1 MFPASPPS
9 FNSGPTTHLYDLV
22 ATSEGIHVS
31 PNCVDGHVLIME
43 LLQHLGLVDQMRVS
57 GMGTKSADREAKG
70 DWNGSAL
77 PILVRPSASVSPSP
91 SPAPIQ
97 TPKVPQMPAAGTA
110 PIASSPS
117 SVGTPATCSPS
128 AAVPVA
134 SITHTAS
141 PPSRGKLLSELMALN
156 LANLARGPK
165 KATPATRDRKYILGL
180 LLNALGDKPV
190 TDITA
195 EDANSVADVLA
206 SWPRYLAHY
215 PEMNDLSPVQVA
227 AIAKKKKLPVIQR
240 STQGKHIMALN
251 AFFNWCVKAGAITEN
266 PFHYVQGSRYKETVP
281 KKRDIFSAQDLQSLF
296 APKHLRNYTE
306 PHKLW
311 VPLIALFTGMR
322 VNEIAQLYAD
332 DIQSDT
338 EVDEDGAEH
347 TILYFDITPFRD
359 GQSIKTGYSKRRVP
373 VPRQLLDLGFE
384 HYVADIR
391 ASGSQ
396 HLFPGLA
403 WGEGGPGR
411 TLSRWFNTHHLRQT
425 CGIKSA
431 KKSLHCFR
439 HTLTTRC
446 ERKHVPN
453 SIIQTINGHSDGQ
466 GVDQRS
472 YVARGSLLECKRAME
487 GLRYPPLELVPYT
500 SEQFAPYLAQAAA
513 QRAHGNRIEA
523 EGLPRVSTKGRR
535 PKLRPQKS
543 HMDYPTLDL
552 HTVLT

>member
-1 MFPASPPS
+1 MFPASTS
-9 FNSGPTTHLYDLV
+9 SLNSGPTTHLYDLV

-31 PNCVDGHVLIME
+31 PNCVDGHLLVME
-43 LLQHLGLVDQMRVS
+43 LIQHLGLADQIRVN
-57 GMGTKSADREAKG
+57 GMGNNSAGREAKG

-77 PILVRPSASVSPSP
+77 PLLVRPSASTSA
-91 SPAPIQ
+91 SPAPMQ
-97 TPKVPQMPAAGTA
+97 ATTVPQMPTAGTA
-110 PIASSPS
+110 SFASSPT
-117 SVGTPATCSPS
+117 SVVAADSCSP
-128 AAVPVA
+128 AAAMPVA
-134 SITHTAS
+134 SITPTAS
-141 PPSRGKLLSELMALN
+141 PPSSGKLLSELIALN

-215 PEMNDLSPVQVA
+215 PEMKDLSPVQVA

-306 PHKLW
+306 PHKFW

-338 EVDEDGAEH
+338 EVDEDGVEH
-347 TILYFDITPFRD
+347 TILYFDITPFRE
-359 GQSIKTGYSKRRVP
+359 GQSIKTGYSNRRVP
-373 VPRQLLDLGFE
+373 VPAQLLDLGFE
-384 HYVADIR
+384 RYVADVR

-396 HLFPGLA
+396 HLFAGLA

-411 TLSRWFNTHHLRQT
+411 TLSRWFNTYHLRQT

-446 ERKHVPN
+446 ERKHVPK

-487 GLRYPPLELVPYT
+487 ALKYPPLELVPYK
-500 SEQFAPYLAQAAA
+500 SERFANYLAQASA
-513 QRAHGNRIEA
+513 QMAHGNRIEA
-523 EGLPRVSTKGRR
+523 EGLPRVSKRGRR
-535 PKLRPQKS
+535 PKFRIQNS
-543 HMDYPTLDL
+543 QMDYPTFVLP
-552 HTVLT
+552 TVLA